1 VLILSNASKP
11 LIPGSNVIIHV
22 GLSHTSAQI
31 SEIIKVER
39 SKKTRPEGKKIM
51 FAFPGELVLM
61 AVKPDM
67 PIIVEKFS
75 MQPILGRVILRK
87 EGSTI
92 AVGQITD
99 FN

>member
-1 VLILSNASKP
+1 
-11 LIPGSNVIIHV
+11 
-22 GLSHTSAQI
+22 
-31 SEIIKVER
+31 
-39 SKKTRPEGKKIM
+39 
-51 FAFPGELVLM
+51 M